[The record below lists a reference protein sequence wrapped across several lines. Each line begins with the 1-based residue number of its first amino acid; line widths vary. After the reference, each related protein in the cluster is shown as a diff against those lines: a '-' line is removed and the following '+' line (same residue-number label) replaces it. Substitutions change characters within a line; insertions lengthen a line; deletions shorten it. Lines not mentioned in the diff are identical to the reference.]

1 MYISALVL
9 KCGIC
14 DSWILLNSHRFVAHP
29 CFRAGRRSENL
40 KGGGAISNTRS
51 FYGACFVSR
60 LVKIWR
66 GPLCP
71 PGSVGSALLPKEQPT
86 KNS

>member
-29 CFRAGRRSENL
+29 YFRAGRRSENL
-40 KGGGAISNTRS
+40 KGGGAIWQLVIQGLFMEHVLFLIRPK
-51 FYGACFVSR
+51 SR
-60 LVKIWR
+60 EDL
-66 GPLCP
+66 
-71 PGSVGSALLPKEQPT
+71 
-86 KNS
+86 